1 MCGELNLSDEGS
13 QVVLNGWVAKQ
24 RNLGGLIFVDLRD
37 KTGIVQVTFDE
48 FHTAGTL

>member
-24 RNLGGLIFVDLRD
+24 RRIWAD
-37 KTGIVQVTFDE
+37 
-48 FHTAGTL
+48 